1 MQLTATA
8 IGLGVGW
15 STGKISKI
23 YNLNNILGV
32 DPSLKI
38 VGVLSIGYPSSVAKK
53 TRKDYSSLTK
63 WL

>member
-32 DPSLKI
+32 DPSL
-38 VGVLSIGYPSSVAKK
+38 L
-53 TRKDYSSLTK
+53 
-63 WL
+63 